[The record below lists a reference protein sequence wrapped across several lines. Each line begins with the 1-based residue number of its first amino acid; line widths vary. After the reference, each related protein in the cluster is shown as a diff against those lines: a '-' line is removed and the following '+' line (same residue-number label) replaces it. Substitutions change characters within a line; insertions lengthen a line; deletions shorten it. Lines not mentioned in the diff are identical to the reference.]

1 MFPEQIE
8 AIYLHQVNEFDHL
21 SLGSDYNPA
30 STSGPAR
37 IYEERAYFLDGTVYI
52 GNQADKSILPWLAD
66 VGLSPRELVT
76 VPDKCVF
83 RGLKESPDLLT
94 AVAGKIAR
102 GARPHFF
109 RTTTLESEFINALG
123 LSWSDTLSCD
133 PAIAEKIGNK
143 AFLRRFAAELNCAD
157 VFPPHVILSSGW
169 RVEDISKAT
178 WKLTPELRK
187 IKADKVIVKRTDLAG
202 GDGCCV
208 WNGNGC
214 GDFQTVN
221 AGRELIVEAFIDPRI
236 TITGQWLIADGKFH
250 YIGMG
255 KQYQLGFVHQGIIAS
270 SSKSSVAVKNLH
282 RMKDMVEPLLTRL
295 VQIGYNGI
303 IGFDAV
309 YHLETDCLYLTEAN
323 TRTTADTYVYAVA
336 ARLGFR
342 PWAVACKIIKPALGI
357 TDFRDVKNSLG
368 YLLYQ
373 PARENGIAPYMLSGL
388 KLPSGQRRLG
398 LMSISTNPGTAEH
411 FLREAE
417 SRLC

>member
-1 MFPEQIE
+1 MFPEQSDVL
-8 AIYLHQVNEFDHL
+8 YVHQVNDFDHL
-21 SLGSDYNPA
+21 SLGADYNPR
-30 STSGPAR
+30 STAGPAR
-37 IYEERAYFLDGTVYI
+37 IYEERAYFLDGTIYI
-52 GNQADKSILPWLAD
+52 GSGADKSILPWLAD
-66 VGLSPRELVT
+66 VGLSPREVIT
-76 VPDKCVF
+76 VPNTCVY
-83 RGLKESPDLLT
+83 RGLKESPNILAGLT
-94 AVAGKIAR
+94 DKISR

-109 RTTTLESEFINALG
+109 RTTSLEAELLKQLG
-123 LSWSDTLSCD
+123 LSWFDTLSCD

-143 AFLRRFAAELNCAD
+143 GYLRCLATELNCSD
-157 VFPPHVILSSGW
+157 IFPPHVILSSGW
-169 RVEDISKAT
+169 RVEDITIAA
-178 WKLTPELRK
+178 WKLAPELRK
-187 IKADKVIVKRTDLAG
+187 HQVKTVIVKRTDLAG

-214 GDFQTVN
+214 GDFQAVN

-236 TITGQWLIADGKFH
+236 TITGQWLITDGKFH

-255 KQYQLGFVHQGIIAS
+255 KQYQMGFMHQGIVAS
-270 SSKSSVAVKNLH
+270 SSGSTVATKNLH
-282 RMKDMVEPLLTRL
+282 RMKAMVEPLLGRL
-295 VQIGYNGI
+295 VEMGYNGI

-309 YHLETDCLYLTEAN
+309 YNPQTDRLYLTEAN

-336 ARLGFR
+336 SRLGFD
-342 PWAVACKIIKPALGI
+342 PWAVACKIIKPATGI
-357 TDFRDVKNSLG
+357 TDFREIKNSLG

-417 SRLC
+417 ARLC